1 MKIFQLSLIIL
12 FCVILY
18 PAYSQS
24 GDLAIKKYY
33 EENAIYWLGNYKYM
47 KNSQKYPLKNL
58 SNEFKFSM
66 EATALFNDFKKT
78 NRLMVGCL
86 VLSTGFLLSAIL
98 VKDQRL
104 KLGFLGGSVV
114 VAAFAIPLTLKF
126 SRQINQS
133 IWLYNRDILLK

>member
-18 PAYSQS
+18 PACSQS

-58 SNEFKFSM
+58 GDEFRFSLD
-66 EATALFNDFKKT
+66 ATTLFNDFKKT
-78 NRLMVGCL
+78 NRLMIGCL
-86 VLSTGFLLSAIL
+86 ILSSGFLISGIV
-98 VKDQRL
+98 VKDQRM
-104 KLGFLGGSVV
+104 KLNFLAGSMV
-114 VAAFAIPLTLKF
+114 VAAFAIPLSMKF

-133 IWLYNRDILLK
+133 IWLYNRDILLR

>member
-1 MKIFQLSLIIL
+1 MKILQLSLIIL
-12 FCVILY
+12 FCMILY
-18 PAYSQS
+18 PACSQS
-24 GDLAIKKYY
+24 EDLAVKKYY

-66 EATALFNDFKKT
+66 EATALFKDFKKT

-86 VLSTGFLLSAIL
+86 ILSTGFLISGIV
-98 VKDQRL
+98 VKEQQL
-104 KLGFLGGSVV
+104 KLGFLAGSMV
-114 VAAFAIPLTLKF
+114 VATFAIPLSMKF